1 MSHWR
6 PQLLLVS
13 LLAIVPVA
21 ASGAPC
27 PESCLSGDVGSSC
40 NAVVARDS
48 VLSIVCPPFAPV
60 YGGRASYDLV
70 TGRLY
75 AEARGCSGFDGPGGG
90 SANVRASDRFRLVGP
105 PGGGPV
111 VFEARLQLAGGVGGS
126 FGTCSGDILELG
138 GASASANDGGT
149 MALHTTITI
158 PISHQVGD
166 EFRIDCYASGS
177 AGGSG
182 GLGFVEAQLSFA
194 GLPPGYGV
202 ASCQGYA
209 GDGAVPTRKASW
221 GAFKLHY
228 R

>member
-1 MSHWR
+1 
-6 PQLLLVS
+6 LLVTWF
-13 LLAIVPVA
+13 AIVPVA

-27 PESCLSGDVGSSC
+27 PESCLDNSC
-40 NAVVARDS
+40 NTVIARDS
-48 VLSIVCPPFAPV
+48 VFSIVCPPFAPV
-60 YGGRASYDLV
+60 YGGRMSYDVV

-75 AEARGCSGFDGPGGG
+75 AQAVGCSGFAGPGGG
-90 SANVRASDRFRLVGP
+90 FASARGSDRFRLVGP
-105 PGGGPV
+105 PGGGAV
-111 VFEARLQLAGGVGGS
+111 GFEARLQLAGGVGG
-126 FGTCSGDILELG
+126 FAGTCGGDILEVG
-138 GASASANDGGT
+138 GASASANDGGN
-149 MALHTTITI
+149 MVLNTTLAI

-166 EFRIDCYASGS
+166 EFRIDYYASAS

-221 GAFKLHY
+221 GALKLHY